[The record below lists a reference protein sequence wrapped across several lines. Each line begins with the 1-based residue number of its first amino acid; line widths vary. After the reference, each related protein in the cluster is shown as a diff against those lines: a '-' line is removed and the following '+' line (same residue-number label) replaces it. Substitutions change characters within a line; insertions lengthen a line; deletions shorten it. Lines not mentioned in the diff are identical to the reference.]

1 MNESQLLGLS
11 GGMHSTVCR
20 SSLSFPVSFL
30 HFISSRDKLLEV
42 KCPGSDF
49 MSHHYTTLHRVRTL
63 MSFVFVYLVCSNF
76 SLPGFKNNNEI
87 CIFPVYRWLRKSRNV
102 SFWSKKLLFSNVLAT
117 FLLCCWNLS
126 SKCRSGCLPL
136 HRDRQQRTS

>member
-1 MNESQLLGLS
+1 MNESHLLGLS

-20 SSLSFPVSFL
+20 SSLSCPVSFL

-42 KCPGSDF
+42 ECPGSDF

-87 CIFPVYRWLRKSRNV
+87 CIFPVYRRLRKSRNV
-102 SFWSKKLLFSNVLAT
+102 SFWSKKTAFQQCSGNLFTLLLELV
-117 FLLCCWNLS
+117 
-126 SKCRSGCLPL
+126 
-136 HRDRQQRTS
+136 QQM